1 MLFFFFRVTPLGVAS
16 LICSKILSVAD
27 IGAVV
32 AQLGLFVMTVSVG
45 ILIYQLVILQIIY
58 FIVTRKD
65 PFRFYWG
72 VLPATV
78 TAFSTAST

>member
-1 MLFFFFRVTPLGVAS
+1 MGVAS
-16 LICSKILSVAD
+16 LICGKILSVAD
-27 IGAVV
+27 IGVV
-32 AQLGLFVMTVSVG
+32 VTQLGMFVLTVAAG
-45 ILIYQLVILQIIY
+45 ILIYKLIFLQLLY
-58 FIVTRKD
+58 FIITRKD